1 MLASLFEPITSLTS
15 LPLAQAG
22 EGGGGPNMLLFFVL
36 MIAAMYF
43 LLIAPQRKRQKETAK
58 MISEIVSG
66 DDVMTV
72 GGIYGTVTNVK
83 SDRFVLRIAENT
95 KIEINKNH
103 VATVVNKNA

>member
-1 MLASLFEPITSLTS
+1 MMESFPDFWSHSLQPL
-15 LPLAQAG
+15 LAQAG

-58 MISEIVSG
+58 MISEIGSG
-66 DDVMTV
+66 DEVMTV

-83 SDRFVLRIAENT
+83 SDRFVIRVGENM
-95 KIEINKNH
+95 KIEVNKSHVASVLNKN
-103 VATVVNKNA
+103 T